1 MTAFRLKTLGSSI
14 IMFLFLNVS
23 YAQQKLT
30 CNDIHE
36 GVFYNYPKNST
47 DRYIDIREGEFVHE
61 NNLVTGD
68 TSLWKIKWNNDCT
81 YTLSLIEMNG
91 KLEQQTRE
99 LMKKHKL
106 LFSINDLT
114 NDYYVFTGYFDKTS
128 TLPIIH
134 DTMWMHEKV
143 NISSNELFKQVPD
156 NIVFKK
162 TLISDTSKYALL
174 YVYRPGKL
182 KLSLANYLVYFDDN
196 LMCVAQNS
204 SGYVFKIL
212 KEGKYEL
219 KSRLNKDESPLPLDI
234 HFGKSYF
241 VKTEIQWGLYK
252 HLSNYK
258 LENTEMSREQGMAE
272 FQDSKHL

>member
-1 MTAFRLKTLGSSI
+1 MTAFWLKTLGASI

-47 DRYIDIREGEFVHE
+47 DRYIDIREGELVHE

-81 YTLSLIEMNG
+81 YTLSLIDMNG

-114 NDYYVFTGYFDKTS
+114 NDYYVFTGYFDKAS

-143 NISSNELFKQVPD
+143 NIYSNELFKQVSD
-156 NIVFKK
+156 SVLLKK
-162 TLISDTSKYALL
+162 PIITDTSKYALL
-174 YVYRPGKL
+174 FVYRPGKTAL
-182 KLSLANYLVYFDDN
+182 AMANYLIYFDDN
-196 LMCVAQNS
+196 VMCVAQNN
-204 SGYVFKIL
+204 SGYIFKIL
-212 KEGKYEL
+212 REGKFEL
-219 KSRLNKDESPLPLDI
+219 KSRLNKDESSLPLNI
-234 HFGKSYF
+234 HFGKRYF
-241 VKTEIQWGLYK
+241 VETEILWGIYK

-258 LENTEMSREQGMAE
+258 LQNTEVSQEQVEAE
-272 FQDSKHL
+272 FKNSKHF